1 MTSRDAPS
9 AKAVLQ
15 QTFDTVSVGY
25 DRDVLRFFRDA
36 AQRLAA
42 SLALRG
48 DEHVLDVATGTGHAA
63 LSIARRLPRGRV
75 TAVDFSAGML
85 AQARRKAAVEG
96 ARNVEWLE
104 MDMSDLA
111 FPAETF
117 DVVVCAFGL
126 FFCEDMDA
134 ALGSMATRLKHGGTM
149 AVLSFHETYFSP
161 LRELMTDR
169 LQRRGVPSPPQT
181 WRRIANA
188 DLCAE
193 MFGRAGFTRVRVEQ
207 WDCGYPLATA
217 DDWWDVIWN
226 AGFRRMVCQLSGS
239 DQEQF
244 RREHLAEVDAL
255 RTPEGIRLAVDVLC
269 TQGTRERQT
278 GSSPPA

>member
-1 MTSRDAPS
+1 MSSRDAESPQ
-9 AKAVLQ
+9 AVLKR
-15 QTFDTVSVGY
+15 TFDAVSAGY

-36 AQRLAA
+36 AARLAA

-63 LSIARRLPRGRV
+63 LSIARRLSRGRV
-75 TAVDFSAGML
+75 TAVDFSPGML
-85 AQARRKAAVEG
+85 EQARRKAAAEG

-104 MDMSDLA
+104 MDMSDLG

-126 FFCEDMDA
+126 FFSEDMDA
-134 ALGSMATRLKHGGTM
+134 GLDHMATRLKRGGTM
-149 AVLSFHETYFSP
+149 AILSFHESYFSP
-161 LRELMTDR
+161 LRELMMDR
-169 LQRRGVPSPPQT
+169 LERRGVRLPPQS
-181 WRRIANA
+181 WRRTANA

-193 MFGRAGFTRVRVEQ
+193 MFSRAGLNRVRVEQ
-207 WDCGYPLATA
+207 WDCGYPLARA

-226 AGFRRMVCQLSGS
+226 AGFRRMVCQLSSS
-239 DQEQF
+239 DQERF
-244 RREHLAEVDAL
+244 RREHLAEVEAL

-269 TQGTRERQT
+269 TQGTRDGAFGGAGPR
-278 GSSPPA
+278 